1 MGSILA
7 GSKGHPHPIDGQGES
22 GLGFV
27 LWVVSFAFTLGKMK
41 NESLAALGKGT
52 GRAILCR
59 SAWPPLLPFCWF
71 LESEDGRAATRQEQ
85 AQIRRMS
92 LAGGKRQNANGHRQH
107 CHGHST
113 IQSTGG
119 AVHDVSRTML
129 SEENGSKIP

>member
-71 LESEDGRAATRQEQ
+71 LEERRRKGGQTPGASPNSTDVLGRRQTTKCKWTPSTLPRAFHNTINGWCCSRCQ
-85 AQIRRMS
+85 QNNAVR
-92 LAGGKRQNANGHRQH
+92 GKW
-107 CHGHST
+107 
-113 IQSTGG
+113 
-119 AVHDVSRTML
+119 L
-129 SEENGSKIP
+129 